1 MFRLLLV
8 ALIVALAF
16 YYAMV
21 ALHYLNRPTFDKT
34 PLSKLIIPFYGWVYL
49 FNNKTNNKN
58 ESKKSC

>member
-21 ALHYLNRPTFDKT
+21 VIHYLNKSTFDKT

-49 FNNKTNNKN
+49 FNNKNK
-58 ESKKSC
+58 

>member
-8 ALIVALAF
+8 ALIAALAF

-21 ALHYLNRPTFDKT
+21 VLHYLNRPTFDKL

-49 FNNKTNNKN
+49 FNNKNK
-58 ESKKSC
+58 